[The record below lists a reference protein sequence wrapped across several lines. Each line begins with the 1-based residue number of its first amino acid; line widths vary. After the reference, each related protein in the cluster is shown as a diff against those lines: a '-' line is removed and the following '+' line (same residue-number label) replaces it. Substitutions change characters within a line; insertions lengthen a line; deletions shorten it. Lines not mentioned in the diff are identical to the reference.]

1 VSEEETRNPNLCVFV
16 QRGQITNGEEPLRDF
31 WMNEEKGLH
40 LGRNGVPSIQVWQ
53 VVFMSQALKPQGVIG
68 NGLSKFWLLF

>member
-1 VSEEETRNPNLCVFV
+1 
-16 QRGQITNGEEPLRDF
+16 
-31 WMNEEKGLH
+31 MNEEKGLH

-53 VVFMSQALKPQGVIG
+53 VVFMSQALKPEGVIG

>member
-16 QRGQITNGEEPLRDF
+16 QRGQIINDEEPLREF

-40 LGRNGVPSIQVWQ
+40 LGRNGVLQHHS
-53 VVFMSQALKPQGVIG
+53 
-68 NGLSKFWLLF
+68 